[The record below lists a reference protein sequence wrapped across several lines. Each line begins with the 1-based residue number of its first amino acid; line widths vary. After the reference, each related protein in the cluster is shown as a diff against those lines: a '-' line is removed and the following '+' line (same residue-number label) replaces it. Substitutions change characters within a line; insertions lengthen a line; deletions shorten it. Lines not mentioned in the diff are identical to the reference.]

1 MVTRT
6 LVLSLF
12 CSLILPACASGYEDY
27 RNIAPVYQV
36 RNSPVPVPKPRLKP
50 AKASKAV
57 VRTAAKPTPKRKAT
71 KVSTTTLSATVGKGD
86 TVYAIARRHNAAPK
100 AIISANGL
108 RPPYRLIPGQKLKIP
123 ATRFH
128 TIAKGDTLYSVSRRY
143 GTDVTQ
149 LARGNKLKAP
159 YRVYVGQ
166 NLRFLAAE
174 KRALPAPQSLCS
186 ATPPRSG
193 SRFAWPVTGTV
204 ISRFGAKQGGLHND
218 GINIRTAEG
227 SHVRAAEAGVVAY
240 AGRELEGYG
249 NLLLVRHADGWVTA
263 YAHSQKLLVSRGDKV
278 SRGQLIALA
287 GKTGNVGGPQLHFEI
302 RRKSA
307 AVDPCAIWSGG
318 GVILKSVC
326 SCSLNVY

>member
-166 NLRFLAAE
+166 KLAIPGGGKAG
-174 KRALPAPQSLCS
+174 
-186 ATPPRSG
+186 ATRTAKAYVPPPPPRSG

-307 AVDPCAIWSGG
+307 AVDPLRYLERRRG
-318 GVILKSVC
+318 
-326 SCSLNVY
+326 